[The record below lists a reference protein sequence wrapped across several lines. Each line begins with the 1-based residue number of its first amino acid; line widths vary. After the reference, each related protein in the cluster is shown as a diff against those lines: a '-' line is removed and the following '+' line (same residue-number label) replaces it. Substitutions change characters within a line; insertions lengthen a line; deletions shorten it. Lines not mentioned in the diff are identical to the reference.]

1 MEGCSED
8 PSGRAQTAHKSAYG
22 KEEVKGKANG
32 LKRGGDG
39 VGADAKK
46 SKK

>member
-1 MEGCSED
+1 MWIGCSED

-22 KEEVKGKANG
+22 KEVKANG

-39 VGADAKK
+39 VGGDAKK